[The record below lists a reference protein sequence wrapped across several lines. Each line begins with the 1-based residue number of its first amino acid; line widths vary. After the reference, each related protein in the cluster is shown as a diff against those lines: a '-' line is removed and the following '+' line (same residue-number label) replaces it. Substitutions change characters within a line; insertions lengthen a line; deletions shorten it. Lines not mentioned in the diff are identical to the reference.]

1 MQTNLIK
8 NAIRNTKTII
18 AMQKQNKP
26 KETPLKTGLLS
37 RSNNDTMQKKN
48 TENNAVYFAKKIQ
61 DYFQT

>member
-26 KETPLKTGLLS
+26 KEIPVKTGLLS

-48 TENNAVYFAKKIQ
+48 TENNAVYFAKKVQ